1 MVNSRRSNELRSQD
15 LERLKRLL
23 DLGISPK
30 GVRAYA
36 QSTFNVSRQQAHR
49 DTVKAMTD
57 RSKDKRVKPCNT
69 EKQKM
74 IGASMNLLFQCMLK
88 AEMNND
94 PSSLA
99 RLSKEI
105 RELSKLIPDFSATP
119 EPEWDDENYVSFEKS
134 VS

>member
-1 MVNSRRSNELRSQD
+1 M
-15 LERLKRLL
+15 KRLL

-49 DTVKAMTD
+49 DTVKAMAD
-57 RSKDKRVKPCNT
+57 RSKDKRVEPLSNENK
-69 EKQKM
+69 KM
-74 IGASMNLLFQCMLK
+74 LASAMNLLFQSMLK
-88 AEMNND
+88 AEMDND

-105 RELSKLIPDFSATP
+105 RELSKLIPDFSPTP
-119 EPEWDDENYVSFEKS
+119 DPEWSDEQFEKS

>member
-1 MVNSRRSNELRSQD
+1 MPMVNSRRSNELRSQD

-36 QSTFNVSRQQAHR
+36 HSPFNLSRQQAHR
-49 DTVKAMTD
+49 DTVKAMVD
-57 RSKDKRVKPCNT
+57 RSKDKRVEPLKN
-69 EKQKM
+69 ENKKM
-74 IGASMNLLFQCMLK
+74 LASAMNLLFQSMLK

-105 RELSKLIPDFSATP
+105 RELSKLIPDFSPTP
-119 EPEWDDENYVSFEKS
+119 DPEWSDEQFEKS

>member
-23 DLGISPK
+23 DLGITPK

-49 DTVKAMTD
+49 DTVKAMAD
-57 RSKDKRVKPCNT
+57 RSKDKRVEPLKN
-69 EKQKM
+69 ENKKM
-74 IGASMNLLFQCMLK
+74 LASAMNLLFQSMLK

-105 RELSKLIPDFSATP
+105 RELSKLIPEFSAIP
-119 EPEWDDENYVSFEKS
+119 DPEWGEENYTSFEKS

>member
-57 RSKDKRVKPCNT
+57 RSKDKRVEPLKN
-69 EKQKM
+69 ENKKM
-74 IGASMNLLFQCMLK
+74 LASAMNLLFQSMLK

-119 EPEWDDENYVSFEKS
+119 DPEWDEENYVSFEKS

>member
-57 RSKDKRVKPCNT
+57 RSKDKRVEPLKN
-69 EKQKM
+69 ENKKM
-74 IGASMNLLFQCMLK
+74 NKINQDQMK
-88 AEMNND
+88 
-94 PSSLA
+94 
-99 RLSKEI
+99 
-105 RELSKLIPDFSATP
+105 
-119 EPEWDDENYVSFEKS
+119 
-134 VS
+134 

>member
-1 MVNSRRSNELRSQD
+1 MGNSRRSNSIRSND

-23 DLGISPK
+23 DLGITPK

-49 DTVKAMTD
+49 DTVKAMVD
-57 RSKDKRVKPCNT
+57 RSKDKRVKPSNNDH
-69 EKQKM
+69 KKM
-74 IGASMNLLFQCMLK
+74 IASAMNLLFQSMLK
-88 AEMNND
+88 AETDND
-94 PSSLA
+94 PSALA

-105 RELSKLIPDFSATP
+105 RELSKLIPDFSASP
-119 EPEWDDENYVSFEKS
+119 DPEWDEENYTSFEKS

>member
-1 MVNSRRSNELRSQD
+1 M
-15 LERLKRLL
+15 KRLL
-23 DLGISPK
+23 DLGITPK

-49 DTVKAMTD
+49 DTVKAMAD
-57 RSKDKRVKPCNT
+57 RSKDKRVEPLKN
-69 EKQKM
+69 ENKKM
-74 IGASMNLLFQCMLK
+74 LASAMNLLFQSMLK

-105 RELSKLIPDFSATP
+105 RELSKLIPDFSASP
-119 EPEWDDENYVSFEKS
+119 DPEWDDEEYTSFEKS

>member
-49 DTVKAMTD
+49 DTVKAMAD
-57 RSKDKRVKPCNT
+57 RSKDKRVEPLKN
-69 EKQKM
+69 ENKKM
-74 IGASMNLLFQCMLK
+74 LASAMNLLFQSMLK

-105 RELSKLIPDFSATP
+105 RELSKLIPEFSATP
-119 EPEWDDENYVSFEKS
+119 DPEWSDENYTSFEKS

>member
-1 MVNSRRSNELRSQD
+1 MPMVNSRRSNELRSQD

-49 DTVKAMTD
+49 DTVKAMAD
-57 RSKDKRVKPCNT
+57 RSKDKRVEPLKN
-69 EKQKM
+69 ENKKM
-74 IGASMNLLFQCMLK
+74 LASAMNLLFQCMLK

-105 RELSKLIPDFSATP
+105 RELSKLIPDFSPTP
-119 EPEWDDENYVSFEKS
+119 DPEWSDEQFEKS

>member
-1 MVNSRRSNELRSQD
+1 MGNSRRSNELRSQD

-49 DTVKAMTD
+49 DTVKAMAD
-57 RSKDKRVKPCNT
+57 RSKDKRVEPLKN
-69 EKQKM
+69 ENKKM
-74 IGASMNLLFQCMLK
+74 LASAMNLLFQSMLK

-105 RELSKLIPDFSATP
+105 RELSKLIPDFSASP
-119 EPEWDDENYVSFEKS
+119 DPEWDDEEYTSFEKS

>member
-49 DTVKAMTD
+49 DTVKAMAD
-57 RSKDKRVKPCNT
+57 RSKDKRVEPLKN
-69 EKQKM
+69 ENKKM
-74 IGASMNLLFQCMLK
+74 LASAMNLLFQSMLK

-105 RELSKLIPDFSATP
+105 RELSKLIPEFSAIP
-119 EPEWDDENYVSFEKS
+119 DPEWGEENYTSFEKS

>member
-1 MVNSRRSNELRSQD
+1 MVNSRRSNDIRSQD

-49 DTVKAMTD
+49 DTVRAMAD
-57 RSKDKRVKPCNT
+57 RSKDKRVKPSNN
-69 EKQKM
+69 EKRKM
-74 IGASMNLLFQCMLK
+74 IEASMNLLFQSMLK
-88 AEMNND
+88 AEMDND
-94 PSSLA
+94 PSALS
-99 RLSKEI
+99 RLSKEL
-105 RELSKLIPDFSATP
+105 RELLKLAPDLSNFP
-119 EPEWDDENYVSFEKS
+119 EPQWEDEQFSSFEES

>member
-1 MVNSRRSNELRSQD
+1 MPMVNSRRSNELRSQD

-49 DTVKAMTD
+49 DTVKAMAD
-57 RSKDKRVKPCNT
+57 RSKDKRVEPLKN
-69 EKQKM
+69 ENKKM
-74 IGASMNLLFQCMLK
+74 LASAMNLLFQSMLK

-119 EPEWDDENYVSFEKS
+119 DPEWSDEQFEKS